1 MESNIAIVTF
11 LIIGITCIFS
21 ILAFNNRAIFQKYIF
36 NAYALNHDKKQ
47 WYRFFTHAFLHAD
60 YMHLFFNMFVLYSFG
75 SILENYF
82 FKMYFGEKS
91 EFYFILLYVGGIMIS
106 TFPSFEKNK
115 NNPNY
120 NSVGA
125 SGAVSAIV
133 FSSILMGPKMPLNIL
148 FLPIDIPAYIF
159 GVFYLAYEWYMDRR
173 KSDNI
178 GHDAHFWGAVFG
190 FVFTI
195 ILKPSLF
202 LAFIQQIIG

>member
-1 MESNIAIVTF
+1 MNSDIAILTFAIIAVTS
-11 LIIGITCIFS
+11 IFS
-21 ILAFNNRAIFQKYIF
+21 IIAFSNPSIFHNYLF

-82 FKMYFGEKS
+82 FRQLFANKS
-91 EFYFILLYVGGIMIS
+91 EFYFLLLYIGGIMAS
-106 TFPSFEKNK
+106 SFPSFEKHK

-125 SGAVSAIV
+125 SGAVSAVV
-133 FSSILMGPKMPLNIL
+133 FSCILIGPKMPLNIL
-148 FLPIDIPAYIF
+148 FIPFDIPAYIF
-159 GVFYLAYEWYMDRR
+159 GALYLAYEWYMGKRQ
-173 KSDNI
+173 SDNI

-190 FVFTI
+190 FGFTV
-195 ILKPSLF
+195 ILKPALF
-202 LAFIQQIIG
+202 LLFFQQIFN